1 MTAAGV
7 ATGTVVGLALLLWVV
22 ALIRQD
28 RLYAGY
34 GVIFVLGTIAAMT
47 VLLVPPLL
55 RLVTAL
61 SVALLPVPSLGL
73 GALVI
78 FTFLIVYVFIQI
90 SVLSNRV
97 MTLTQELAIRGSQQ
111 GQGTQSSTAQPH

>member
-1 MTAAGV
+1 MTAAGI
-7 ATGTVVGLALLLWVV
+7 AAGTVIGLALLVWVV
-22 ALIRQD
+22 TLIRQD

-34 GVIFVLGTIAAMT
+34 GVIFVLGTVAAMT

-55 RLVTAL
+55 RVVTAL

-97 MTLTQELAIRGSQQ
+97 MMLTQELAIRGSQQ
-111 GQGTQSSTAQPH
+111 GQGTQSGTAQPH

>member
-1 MTAAGV
+1 MTAAGI
-7 ATGTVVGLALLLWVV
+7 AAGTAVGVALLLWVV
-22 ALIRQD
+22 TLISQD

-34 GVIFVLGTIAAMT
+34 GVIFVFGTIAAMA

-55 RLVTAL
+55 RAATAA
-61 SVALLPVPSLGL
+61 SAALLPVPSLGL

-78 FTFLIVYVFIQI
+78 FTFLIVYVFVQI

-97 MTLTQELAIRGSQQ
+97 MTLTQELAIRSPQQ
-111 GQGTQSSTAQPH
+111 GPGAASGAAPPQ